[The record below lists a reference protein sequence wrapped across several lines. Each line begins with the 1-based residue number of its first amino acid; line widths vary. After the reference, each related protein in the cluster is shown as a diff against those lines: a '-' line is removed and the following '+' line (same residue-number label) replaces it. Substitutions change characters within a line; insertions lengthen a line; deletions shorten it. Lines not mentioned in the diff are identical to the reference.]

1 MIMNENDFGLYSK
14 IQDQL
19 MILGNNQNIVSLSVS
34 VVLLSSRNNRNEYY
48 YKEFQYISEKL
59 NCETRKIRREF
70 DCFLHLENVK
80 PMGDYREYI
89 VIRAKDLEL
98 CRLYLLPKLEDLIK
112 NFDQIYQVQG
122 NKIHVAEYRPFMI
135 EVGSKSL
142 LFQPGLNKTFTDEI
156 RPVVDMFMNSRKEN
170 QVSISFDQLYGLMY
184 ILRTFDLYGY
194 ASSMLSY
201 MGRPPTE
208 TNLINLTGLQEQG
221 YIQEQV
227 PIPINAS
234 KRRVIGGEDRKNK
247 NYFTKDM

>member
-1 MIMNENDFGLYSK
+1 MNDNDFGLYSK

-70 DCFLHLENVK
+70 DCFLHLENIK

-98 CRLYLLPKLEDLIK
+98 CRLYLLPKLENLIR
-112 NFDQIYQVQG
+112 NFDQIYQTRG
-122 NKIHVAEYRPFMI
+122 NKIYITNYIPPFMI

-142 LFQPGLNKTFTDEI
+142 LFQPGLNKTFTDEL
-156 RPVVDMFMNSRKEN
+156 RPVVDMFMNSRKDN

-208 TNLINLTGLQEQG
+208 TNLINLTGLQERD
-221 YIQEQV
+221 YVTEQV
-227 PIPINAS
+227 PIPIDAG
-234 KRRVIGGEDRKNK
+234 KRRVIGEDRKSK
-247 NYFTKDM
+247 SYFTKDM